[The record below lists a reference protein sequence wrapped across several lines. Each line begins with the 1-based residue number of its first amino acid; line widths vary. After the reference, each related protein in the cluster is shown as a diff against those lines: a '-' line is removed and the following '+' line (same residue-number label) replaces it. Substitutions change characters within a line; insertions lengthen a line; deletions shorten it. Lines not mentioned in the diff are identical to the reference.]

1 MKKIV
6 VALGLLA
13 AVALFRPAPAAAH
26 VAVSIGVPGFGL
38 FIGAPPVAYAPPP
51 VYYAPPVVYPAG
63 PYYYPTYY
71 RPWRSWPAHRSW
83 YGYGHRRYRY

>member
-38 FIGAPPVAYAPPP
+38 FVGAPPVAYSPPP

-71 RPWRSWPAHRSW
+71 RPWRSWPAHRGW
-83 YGYGHRRYRY
+83 YGHRHYWR